1 MALINQLFRQ
11 SHFILYFLIIL
22 CLLPIQILVQSEQVK
37 ISSKSSNRRSKP
49 HNKKVIRSKRN
60 MPVRN
65 VNFDRNSYYALLYV
79 GGIVILMVCL
89 MLFPNIYRKPIHYF
103 KNLLKNSKIHS
114 FVVGL
119 KNIGDITFEYVKR
132 YVEIGLNIINYK
144 LIYKMIMH
152 LIQYLKSILIFYGDK
167 NSIYNWLVNRKD
179 TLSEEEWGIEP
190 NDSYGS
196 SSPIMEYSRP
206 RNVISK
212 SNSFSKNKK
221 GNNKKGNN
229 NKNQHGT
236 RQKSEAIL
244 PVANNQS
251 NVPYKIATEQHSNSS
266 HFASSVSTL
275 SQMSNNQKNINV
287 NNMAVPSNSNQ
298 TTNIIPI
305 KSEDTMVNIMDKS
318 IQNVELVPTDSVT
331 NSKNTY
337 DAYSTELTPTISR
350 ESNIEYSG
358 VMNYDSYSTI
368 SNSLTDL
375 TSINTKEGTLSLPST
390 NIVEMSQVS
399 PSYENTTNNR
409 SNDQYF
415 MAMPSSNKNNNDSN
429 IDHVDPSWTM
439 ETNSN
444 HDGEKE
450 QKIKGILVNKPTH
463 LSEIKNDDDA
473 FEIVNKKKGK
483 RGHKHS
489 LSFSIPLAT
498 TIESADT
505 KSRSHNRSSSSTTLS
520 LEKEESTHPQAVLL
534 DDTIPKNKKAY
545 SNTVHSNRKQL
556 RKRSISTPMPLD
568 KEELLK
574 EKETVTI
581 DEKKKVLDH
590 DKGSMNNNI
599 SHGRRYSTSII
610 DTTIRS
616 YADALNSNLNM
627 NLNEEVVVIKNNNNQ
642 SESNNK
648 KNKKISKNTSMRNNS
663 DQGNNYEDTKSNQ
676 NSGEDGKGSNEKVN
690 GNDQS
695 NDKDENSN
703 NNSSNGND
711 NNDNNGNNDG
721 SNNNNNNNSS
731 NTGKSKNKKQK
742 KATKNANTN
751 ANANGNME
759 ETEGE
764 DNVAGASKKKAAKV
778 KKETK
783 GKNKVAADTTDQG
796 KVNGELK
803 AAQTTQKKKA
813 AKATANAKKKEAK
826 NVEESGLLVTGEIT
840 YGKAGLQDEPIPTDE
855 EAYEAIFSENATY
868 WTPLERTDR
877 IRNSPYY
884 DHDHHIAKYGKIKYK
899 PMIEYDTDMNEINSD
914 LEGDEATEKV
924 KKEDK
929 KKKKKKANTNANAS
943 VDDVEGK
950 KEVSEK
956 KGKKKKAISN
966 KEDEDSSLINEDQ
979 SSTEEKISKSKKKGK
994 STVMDSAFDSSLESG
1009 NEKKSE
1015 EGKNASKK
1023 KKQKAVK
1030 TKAEA
1035 IESSSEVE
1043 IPMVPAKATKVKKTK
1058 KTAKKVE
1065 VSESEDEPEMISS
1078 TLSSGTS
1085 PNTTEMNSMI
1095 YSSSP
1100 PTNIVGKGALP
1111 PLAQNTFKQQS
1122 NEDLLNSDQNTF
1134 KQHNNEDLLNSNNS
1148 SNSRSSLMFNK
1159 VSQPSPLSSVSY
1171 LNYYDDQ
1178 IINNTNNMNM
1188 NMNVNMSTTTATNT
1202 TTNTKPLGNSLN
1214 TSFTQSPILPVQ
1226 TSTTP
1231 LFGPTLPK
1239 MDSSAIYSFTNGPSL
1254 TISTVPASNLNENN
1268 NPPTQEET
1276 IIDLFNRTNKSF
1288 RRPRSISLNSHF
1300 QPSNEFRS
1308 NLSPLLMSTLK
1319 NSTALKLDQNSLL
1332 PTEQYNNIKLS
1343 TAGIN
1348 NNSNNN
1354 GSGSN
1359 NNNSSN
1365 SSLPF
1370 QNSLSD
1376 NGSNLFNSNNLS
1388 TNYIPS
1394 IPIHGMSMES
1404 TKETIP
1410 AQSPIKNNGFNDL
1423 KMDNDGSLTSPIIK
1437 KPTENVIQ
1445 RYRRARTLSSPAAP
1459 PSVDNK
1465 KNHFYSPFMTG
1476 LDIKYDFY
1484 IPKSNNAVSPLSSS
1498 FTAGESRAFEL
1509 KREETTRRRSRSI
1522 NERNRPSIN
1531 DF

>member
-1 MALINQLFRQ
+1 MAVINQLFRQ

-114 FVVGL
+114 FGVGL

-375 TSINTKEGTLSLPST
+375 TK
-390 NIVEMSQVS
+390 MSQVS

-574 EKETVTI
+574 EKET
-581 DEKKKVLDH
+581 
-590 DKGSMNNNI
+590 GSMNNNI

-690 GNDQS
+690 GNDQR
-695 NDKDENSN
+695 
-703 NNSSNGND
+703 
-711 NNDNNGNNDG
+711 
-721 SNNNNNNNSS
+721 
-731 NTGKSKNKKQK
+731 
-742 KATKNANTN
+742 
-751 ANANGNME
+751 
-759 ETEGE
+759 E

-1015 EGKNASKK
+1015 EGKKASKK

-1122 NEDLLNSDQNTF
+1122 NEDLLNN
-1134 KQHNNEDLLNSNNS
+1134 LLNSNNS

-1226 TSTTP
+1226 TSTIP